1 MQTKFLAP
9 SRAFLSALAAA
20 AVLSG
25 PLAATADAA
34 PAPAK
39 YQAHAQ
45 AAAVLKQA
53 GISWSSS
60 GGCSNRENSRCTS
73 FTKINKATI
82 AGLVAFKRASKCA
95 VRVTGGTERG
105 HASGTYSHYNG
116 YKADIALNGC
126 VNKYITSRFKHTGK
140 RSDGATLYKSP
151 AGNVY
156 AREGNHWDITYYNSR
171 A

>member
-9 SRAFLSALAAA
+9 NRAFLSALAAT
-20 AVLSG
+20 AVLGG
-25 PLAATADAA
+25 PLSATADAA
-34 PAPAK
+34 PAK
-39 YQAHAQ
+39 YQTHAQ

-53 GISWSSS
+53 DISWSSS

-73 FTKINKATI
+73 FTKINKPTI
-82 AGLVAFKRASKCA
+82 AGLVAFKKASRCA

-116 YKADIALNGC
+116 YKADIALNSC

>member
-1 MQTKFLAP
+1 MQTKYLAP
-9 SRAFLSALAAA
+9 NRAFLSALAAA
-20 AVLSG
+20 AVLGG

-39 YQAHAQ
+39 YQTHAQ

-53 GISWSSS
+53 NISWSSS
-60 GGCSNRENSRCTS
+60 GGCSNRGNSRCTS

-82 AGLVAFKRASKCA
+82 AGLVAFKKASRCA

-116 YKADIALNGC
+116 YKADIALNSC
-126 VNKYITSRFKHTGK
+126 VNNYITSRFKHSGK

-171 A
+171 S

>member
-1 MQTKFLAP
+1 MQTKFLLP
-9 SRAFLSALAAA
+9 NRTFLSSLAAA
-20 AVLSG
+20 AVLGG

-39 YQAHAQ
+39 YQTHAQ

-60 GGCSNRENSRCTS
+60 GGCSNRENRRCTS

-82 AGLVAFKRASKCA
+82 AGLVAFKKASRCA